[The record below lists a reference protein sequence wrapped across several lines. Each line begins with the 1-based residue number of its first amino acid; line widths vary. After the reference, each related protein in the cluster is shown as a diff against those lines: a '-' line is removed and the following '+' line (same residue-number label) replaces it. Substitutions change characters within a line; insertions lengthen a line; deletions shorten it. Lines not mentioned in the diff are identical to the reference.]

1 MSMWLK
7 MIDYKNILANLTDNQ
22 FLIYIMIEINPNFTT
37 IKYIKNLLNISK
49 NSIIKILN
57 ELEKLNL
64 IIKIKRNKWKGK

>member
-1 MSMWLK
+1 MWLK